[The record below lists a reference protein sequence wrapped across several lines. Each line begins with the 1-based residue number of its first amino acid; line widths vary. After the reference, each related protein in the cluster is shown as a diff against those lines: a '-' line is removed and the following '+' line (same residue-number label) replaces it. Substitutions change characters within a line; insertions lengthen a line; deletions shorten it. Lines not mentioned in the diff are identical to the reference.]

1 MEVNKLLVLVLALLI
16 IKGDVCR
23 PDTVG
28 IYLDDDYSF
37 YSNPSIEIKDNRVY
51 LGFFSS
57 EDGTNDEYPTIVQY
71 DIETEI
77 ICVYTNEWLSNDLLK
92 AGTNYLFGAGLGF
105 SKLPIDLCDETAPD
119 AV

>member
-1 MEVNKLLVLVLALLI
+1 MLVLTLLI

-28 IYLDDDYSF
+28 IYLDDDYSY
-37 YSNPSIEIKDNRVY
+37 YSNPSIEIKENRVY
-51 LGFFSS
+51 LGFFS
-57 EDGTNDEYPTIVQY
+57 EDGDNDDYPTIVQY

-77 ICVYTNEWLSNDLLK
+77 ICVYTNEWLSTDLLK
-92 AGTNYLFGAGLGF
+92 AGSKYLFGAGLGF
-105 SKLPIDLCDETAPD
+105 SKLSIDLCDETAPD